1 MPLTPIPGVTRLRRL
16 QLGIEGTFKTQVPCT
31 RRMPWTLAPTVQPN
45 WTFPQA
51 DTGTLSQAI
60 APFRKALDITGTATG
75 ELFSNDLPYLLAM
88 LVKGGVTPTGGGT
101 AKTWAYSPAETS
113 QDVFDT
119 FTAEWGDDAVAD
131 AWAWVGGVA
140 ESCTFTY
147 PQDQGP
153 ITISA
158 ALRLAAIG
166 AYPDTYTPGLSVDLA
181 PVPLFMAD
189 TSLYLNDSSGTI
201 ETTKLSDV
209 LYDATLT
216 YTNNI
221 DVKRFANGSNTRFEV
236 QDYGRGERVIELTA
250 NGAKQTAWIAEAL
263 KWIAASPTERFIG
276 LRTQSTVAAQAG
288 IPHSFDVR
296 IPGYWMTRAESTV
309 VTNTAFQLTAHQV
322 FDPGIGYAV
331 SMASVNTLAAL

>member
-1 MPLTPIPGVTRLRRL
+1 MPLTPISGVTRLRRL
-16 QLGIEGTFKTQVPCT
+16 QLGIEGTFKAQAPAT
-31 RRMPWTLAPTVQPN
+31 RRMPWTFAPTVTPN
-45 WTFPQA
+45 WTFPTA

-60 APFRKALDITGTATG
+60 APYRTAPAITGTATG
-75 ELFSNDLPYLLAM
+75 QLFSNDAPYLLSM

-101 AKTWAYSPAETS
+101 AKTWAFSPTETS

-119 FTAEWGDDAVAD
+119 WTAEWGDDAVAD

-158 ALRLAAIG
+158 ALRMAAIG
-166 AYPDTYTPGLSVDLA
+166 AYPDTYTPGLNVDLA

-201 ETTKLSDV
+201 ETTKLSDI
-209 LYDATLT
+209 LYDATVT
-216 YTNNI
+216 YTNNV

-236 QDYGRGERVIELTA
+236 ASYGRGERVIEVTA

-263 KWIAASPTERFIG
+263 KWIGASPTERFIG
-276 LRTQSTVAAQAG
+276 LKTQSTVDAQAG
-288 IPHSFDVR
+288 TKHSFDIR
-296 IPGYWMTRAESTV
+296 IPGYWMTRTESTV
-309 VTNTAFQLTAHQV
+309 NTNTAFQLMAHQV
-322 FDPGIGYAV
+322 YDTSLGYAV
-331 SMASVNTLAAL
+331 SMASVNTLAAF